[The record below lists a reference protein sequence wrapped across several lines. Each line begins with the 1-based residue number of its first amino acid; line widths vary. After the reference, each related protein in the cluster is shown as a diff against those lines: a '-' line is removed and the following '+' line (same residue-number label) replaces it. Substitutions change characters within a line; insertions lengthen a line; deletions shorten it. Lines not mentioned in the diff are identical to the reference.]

1 MPKIAVMPRRGIRS
15 SSRLDCPTPTGTT
28 VAPDRLERHVVG
40 DAAGVER
47 VVEAVG
53 DGVGGVE
60 AGDRERLAA
69 DRELASWS
77 CWVSPIATGSPV
89 VPEVTWRRTRSFG
102 VGAQV
107 LAERRL
113 PVLARA
119 QLVLGGEGELGEL
132 AAALDALAV
141 EGGARLE
148 VVELVAER
156 GAHAAATA
164 SRARTRPRAA
174 ISPATTSAAPATAR
188 PVIASS

>member
-1 MPKIAVMPRRGIRS
+1 M
-15 SSRLDCPTPTGTT
+15 
-28 VAPDRLERHVVG
+28 
-40 DAAGVER
+40 
-47 VVEAVG
+47 EA
-53 DGVGGVE
+53 D
-60 AGDRERLAA
+60 
-69 DRELASWS
+69 
-77 CWVSPIATGSPV
+77 
-89 VPEVTWRRTRSFG
+89 EVLG

-113 PVLARA
+113 SLLARA
-119 QLVLGGEGELGEL
+119 QLVLGGEGERGEL

-156 GAHAAATA
+156 AHAAIG